1 MDAIVVVY
9 SVVDI
14 GSFKL
19 ANKIV
24 GEIRKHSQKPV
35 ILVANKV
42 DLARGRAV
50 STKGTHTILFIS
62 KTFTVFS
69 QFLRLLWNF
78 EQFGYQNKI
87 FLVNGVFFLIS
98 IRNYYNLDNNARP
111 FKNIFNI

>member
-9 SVVDI
+9 SVADI
-14 GSFKL
+14 WSFKL

-50 STKGTHTILFIS
+50 STKGTFIILHN
-62 KTFTVFS
+62 FTS
-69 QFLRLLWNF
+69 LQF
-78 EQFGYQNKI
+78 
-87 FLVNGVFFLIS
+87 
-98 IRNYYNLDNNARP
+98 
-111 FKNIFNI
+111 

>member
-1 MDAIVVVY
+1 MNHKEQPWFFFQNAEACSYMDAIVVVY

-19 ANKIV
+19 ANKVV

-50 STKGTHTILFIS
+50 STKGTLTILFYFQNFFSVLAIFGDFSAILNNFWLS
-62 KTFTVFS
+62 K
-69 QFLRLLWNF
+69 
-78 EQFGYQNKI
+78 QNI
-87 FLVNGVFFLIS
+87 CG
-98 IRNYYNLDNNARP
+98 
-111 FKNIFNI
+111 

>member
-9 SVVDI
+9 SVADI
-14 GSFKL
+14 WSFKL

-50 STKGTHTILFIS
+50 STKGTFIILLNFKIFYS
-62 KTFTVFS
+62 VFRN
-69 QFLRLLWNF
+69 FWRHLCNF
-78 EQFGYQNKI
+78 EQRLAIKTKY
-87 FLVNGVFFLIS
+87 LWLMFFC
-98 IRNYYNLDNNARP
+98 
-111 FKNIFNI
+111 F

>member
-19 ANKIV
+19 ANKVV

-50 STKGTHTILFIS
+50 STKGTHTILFY
-62 KTFTVFS
+62 
-69 QFLRLLWNF
+69 FLCFGNFWRLLCNF
-78 EQFGYQNKI
+78 EQRLAIKTKY
-87 FLVNGVFFLIS
+87 LWLMFF
-98 IRNYYNLDNNARP
+98 
-111 FKNIFNI
+111 FF